1 MNSTQ
6 LENKKILNLNENI
19 FRAYD
24 IRGIAYTD
32 LSKDVVI
39 NIGRAIARK
48 VKKNNQNQLI
58 IGRDGRN
65 SSPDMASFLKSGISQ
80 EGCNIIDLGIVPTPA
95 LYFAT
100 YKLES
105 NCAIMITGSHNP
117 SNYNGFKI
125 VINNKA
131 LSAEEIQEIKY
142 SILDEYRTPV
152 KLQNIEENQIQ
163 ILDQYLKSIVNNI
176 HLKKPLNIVIDCGN
190 GAASVI
196 AKEVFEK
203 LGCNVKPLFCE
214 LDGNFPN
221 HHPDPSKEENM
232 KDLVSEVKK
241 TSADLGL
248 AFDGDADRLGVVSSS
263 GEIISADRL
272 MILFSQDVLRV
283 SKGGNI
289 VFDVKCSKL
298 LPQAI
303 REKGGNPVIS
313 KTGHSFIKNKI
324 QEVNALLGGEM
335 SGHIFFNDRWPGFDD
350 GIYAGARLLEIISQ
364 SNEDP
369 LQTIPKLFATP
380 EINIEVTDSNKF
392 QIVEKF
398 KSNFKIKKTEI
409 ITIDGIRVEFKNGW
423 GLLRASNTSAILVLR
438 FEADSKNALNEISD
452 IFKKE
457 LGKIDK
463 KLMNF

>member
-1 MNSTQ
+1 
-6 LENKKILNLNENI
+6 
-19 FRAYD
+19 
-24 IRGIAYTD
+24 
-32 LSKDVVI
+32 
-39 NIGRAIARK
+39 
-48 VKKNNQNQLI
+48 
-58 IGRDGRN
+58 
-65 SSPDMASFLKSGISQ
+65 
-80 EGCNIIDLGIVPTPA
+80 
-95 LYFAT
+95 
-100 YKLES
+100 
-105 NCAIMITGSHNP
+105 
-117 SNYNGFKI
+117 
-125 VINNKA
+125 
-131 LSAEEIQEIKY
+131 
-142 SILDEYRTPV
+142 
-152 KLQNIEENQIQ
+152 
-163 ILDQYLKSIVNNI
+163 
-176 HLKKPLNIVIDCGN
+176 
-190 GAASVI
+190 
-196 AKEVFEK
+196 
-203 LGCNVKPLFCE
+203 
-214 LDGNFPN
+214 
-221 HHPDPSKEENM
+221 
-232 KDLVSEVKK
+232 
-241 TSADLGL
+241 
-248 AFDGDADRLGVVSSS
+248 
-263 GEIISADRL
+263 

-364 SNEDP
+364 FNEDP